1 MKKAGLVIVILV
13 IIAAIIAVVV
23 FVNGG
28 EKPTNA
34 NTVATEGQA
43 EISEALYKV
52 EFEGKDLTPNAVFT
66 QADFGEP
73 QQFSEIPSCA
83 FAGTDKVYTY
93 AGMEITVATIDSKDK
108 VYSVYF
114 IDDSVETEEGV
125 KITDSK
131 EKMIEKY
138 GENYEISLETKY
150 TYTRGDVELSFIIE
164 NDIITSIEYTLKTDN
179 A

>member
-1 MKKAGLVIVILV
+1 MSKSKIFIIIIIGIISILILTGCNKQEQEGTIQTSQENTEKFSV
-13 IIAAIIAVVV
+13 EYNGVQVVPGTE
-23 FVNGG
+23 FNAETIG
-28 EKPTNA
+28 E
-34 NTVATEGQA
+34 EA
-43 EISEALYKV
+43 E
-52 EFEGKDLTPNAVFT
+52 
-66 QADFGEP
+66 
-73 QQFSEIPSCA
+73 FSEIPSCA

-164 NDIITSIEYTLKTDN
+164 NDMITSIEYTLKTDN